1 MKGYVHLYTGDGK
14 GKTTAAMGQA
24 IRAAGAGKK
33 VFIAQFAK
41 GQPFSEARLI
51 NQLLPAI
58 TIKQY
63 GLECFIINSP
73 TEKDKEV
80 ARRGLNELLEIIR
93 SEVFD
98 LIILDEANI
107 AIFYNLYTTQE
118 LIGVLKQKPE
128 STEIVITGRYAT
140 QEIIDFSDLVTEMVE
155 VKHYYQKG
163 VMARKGIE
171 Y

>member
-41 GQPFSEARLI
+41 GQPFSEAKLI
-51 NQLLPAI
+51 DQLLPAI

-80 ARRGLNELLEIIR
+80 ARQGLNELLEIIR
-93 SEVFD
+93 SDLFD

-107 AIFYNLYTTQE
+107 AIFYKLYTTQE
-118 LIGVLKQKPE
+118 LIGVLQQKPE
-128 STEIVITGRYAT
+128 SLDA
-140 QEIIDFSDLVTEMVE
+140 SDALAIAIC
-155 VKHYYQKG
+155 HLHSYQTKARLKAG
-163 VMARKGIE
+163 V
-171 Y
+171 

>member
-41 GQPFSEARLI
+41 GQPFSEAKLI

-93 SEVFD
+93 SDLFD

-107 AIFYNLYTTQE
+107 AIFYNLYTSQE
-118 LIGVLKQKPE
+118 LIGVLRQKPE

-140 QEIIDFSDLVTEMVE
+140 QEMIDFSDLVTEMVE

-163 VMARKGIE
+163 VVARKGIE

>member
-1 MKGYVHLYTGDGK
+1 MRGYIHLYTGDGK

-41 GQPFSEARLI
+41 GQAFSEASLI
-51 NQLLPAI
+51 KQLLPAI

-63 GLECFIINSP
+63 GLECFILKSP
-73 TEKDKEV
+73 TREDRAV

-93 SEVFD
+93 SDKYD
-98 LIILDEANI
+98 LIVLDEANI

-118 LIGVLKQKPE
+118 LIGILQQKPE

-140 QEIIDFSDLVTEMVE
+140 QEMIDYSDLVTEMVE

-163 VMARKGIE
+163 VLARKGIE
-171 Y
+171 F

>member
-41 GQPFSEARLI
+41 GQPFSEAKLI

-63 GLECFIINSP
+63 GLECFIINLP

-93 SEVFD
+93 SDLFD

-107 AIFYNLYTTQE
+107 AIFYNLYTSQE
-118 LIGVLKQKPE
+118 LIGVLRQKPE

-140 QEIIDFSDLVTEMVE
+140 QEMIDFSDLVTEMVE

-163 VMARKGIE
+163 VVARKGIE

>member
-41 GQPFSEARLI
+41 GQPFSEAKLI

-80 ARRGLNELLEIIR
+80 ARLGLNELLEIIR
-93 SEVFD
+93 SDLFD

-107 AIFYNLYTTQE
+107 AIFYNLYTSQE
-118 LIGVLKQKPE
+118 LIGVLRQKPE

-140 QEIIDFSDLVTEMVE
+140 QEMIDFSDLVTEMVE

-163 VMARKGIE
+163 VVARKGIE

>member
-41 GQPFSEARLI
+41 GQAFSEARLI

-58 TIKQY
+58 TIKQF
-63 GLECFIINSP
+63 GLECFIMNSP

-80 ARRGLNELLEIIR
+80 ARQGLNELLEIIR
-93 SEVFD
+93 SDLFD

-107 AIFYNLYTTQE
+107 AIFYNLYTARE
-118 LIGVLKQKPE
+118 LIGVLRQKPE

-140 QEIIDFSDLVTEMVE
+140 QELIDFSDLVTEMVE

>member
-41 GQPFSEARLI
+41 GQPFSEAKLI

-58 TIKQY
+58 TIKQF

-80 ARRGLNELLEIIR
+80 ARQGLNELLEIIR
-93 SEVFD
+93 SDVFD

-107 AIFYNLYTTQE
+107 AIFYNLYTTRE
-118 LIGVLKQKPE
+118 LIGVLQQKPE

-140 QEIIDFSDLVTEMVE
+140 QEMIDFSDLVTEMVE

-163 VMARKGIE
+163 VVARKGIE